1 MTAPDPVDM
10 DFPYHFDVVGRTAL
24 ADEAEHVEDMIEQF
38 LFTAA
43 GERVMLP
50 EFGSGLLQRVFQ
62 PNAPEVAAALQLT
75 THAGLQR
82 WLGDVIEIRDL
93 TATSDEATLTVRIVY
108 LIRRTQEE
116 RTRVFE
122 RGLT

>member
-1 MTAPDPVDM
+1 MTAADSVDM

-82 WLGDVIEIRDL
+82 WLGDMIEIRDL
-93 TATSDEATLTVRIVY
+93 TATSDEATLTVRVVY
-108 LIRRTQEE
+108 LIRRTREE

>member
-1 MTAPDPVDM
+1 MNIDYP
-10 DFPYHFDVVGRTAL
+10 FHFDVQGRTAVSDDAGHL
-24 ADEAEHVEDMIEQF
+24 EDMIEQF

-50 EFGSGLLQRVFQ
+50 EFGSGLMQMLFA
-62 PNAPEVAAALQLT
+62 PNSPEVAAALQFNVQG
-75 THAGLQR
+75 GLQR

-93 TATSDEATLTVRIVY
+93 TVESQESVLTVKLVY
-108 LIRRTQEE
+108 TVRRTQET

-122 RGLT
+122 RSLT

>member
-1 MTAPDPVDM
+1 M
-10 DFPYHFDVVGRTAL
+10 
-24 ADEAEHVEDMIEQF
+24 
-38 LFTAA
+38 
-43 GERVMLP
+43 
-50 EFGSGLLQRVFQ
+50 
-62 PNAPEVAAALQLT
+62 AAALQFT

-93 TATSDEATLTVRIVY
+93 TATSDEATLTVRVVY
-108 LIRRTQEE
+108 LIRRTREE

>member
-1 MTAPDPVDM
+1 VSPTADPR
-10 DFPYHFDVVGRTAL
+10 FPYGFDALGRTAR
-24 ADEAEHVEDMIEQF
+24 ADPAAHVEQMIEQY

-50 EFGSGLLQRVFQ
+50 ELGSGLLQALFD
-62 PNAPEVAAALQLT
+62 PSSPEVAAALQFT
-75 THAGLQR
+75 AQGGLQR

-93 TATSDEATLTVRIVY
+93 SVTSAEATLTVRVEY
-108 LIRRTQEE
+108 AIRATAEV

-122 RGLT
+122 RGLV

>member
-1 MTAPDPVDM
+1 MTLAAGQGV
-10 DFPYHFDVVGRTAL
+10 DFPYHFDALGRTAL
-24 ADEAEHVEDMIEQF
+24 ADEPEHVEDMIEQF
-38 LFTAA
+38 LFTEA

-62 PNAPEVAAALQLT
+62 PNAPEVAAAVQLA
-75 THAGLQR
+75 THGGLQR
-82 WLGDVIEIRDL
+82 WLGDVIEVRDL
-93 TATSDEATLTVRIVY
+93 TVKSDEATLTVRIVY
-108 LIRRTQEE
+108 LILRTREE